1 MTSVMH
7 FLESATAKLAA
18 VGVPTPSQEPAP
30 VLGLLERL
38 EPIDPDRVLVIART
52 LQQAGHFNEVVRTH
66 IRGHDLADRYNQ
78 IAEDFTSIREDV
90 RTLVN
95 QRQNG
100 RLSLSQRLQQR
111 WMKLRRGSIEA
122 RFQDIARTYRDV
134 IGDSRAAIEREQ
146 AILAAYAD
154 FRGALKQS
162 EVEAHALHEQTETQ
176 LAGAR
181 ETLETRERALS
192 EAEGDRQRA
201 EAELA
206 RDQAMAGFE
215 QARKNEQ
222 IAKDLAENLQ
232 ISYAT
237 GETVMGRLSQS
248 SDVKERVYE
257 QSVAFFSTNE
267 SVFTA
272 LAATFVSLGGLHEST
287 QTLERMK
294 QGMNESI
301 ETLADV
307 GDDVLTEGTR
317 AGYGPGLRAESVAK
331 LVDAIGDYQQRT
343 FETTREMRQLAT
355 ENANEVANLV
365 EAGKARYSRLLHEEP
380 AADPA

>member
-1 MTSVMH
+1 MTTVMN
-7 FLESATAKLAA
+7 FLESAATKLGAIGIQPPAA
-18 VGVPTPSQEPAP
+18 QSAP

-38 EPIDPDRVLVIART
+38 EPIDPERVLVIART
-52 LQQAGHFNEVVRTH
+52 LQQAGYFNEVVRTH
-66 IRGHDLADRYNQ
+66 IRGQELADRYNR
-78 IAEDFTSIREDV
+78 IAEGFTSIREDV
-90 RTLVN
+90 RTLID
-95 QRQNG
+95 QRQDG
-100 RLSLSQRLQQR
+100 RLSFKQRLQQR
-111 WMKLRRGSIEA
+111 WMKLRRGSIEE

-134 IGDSRAAIEREQ
+134 VSDSRAALDREK
-146 AILAAYAD
+146 AILAAYMD

-162 EVEAHALHEQTETQ
+162 EIEAHTLHEQTAARLEQARAELDTQ
-176 LAGAR
+176 EQALAAAEG
-181 ETLETRERALS
+181 ERA
-192 EAEGDRQRA
+192 RA

-206 RDQAMAGFE
+206 RDQAMAAFE
-215 QARKNEQ
+215 QARKDEQ
-222 IAKDLAENLQ
+222 IAKDLAENLK

-248 SDVKERVYE
+248 SDVKERVYQ

-307 GDDVLTEGTR
+307 GDDVLMEGTR
-317 AGYGPGLRAESVAK
+317 AGYGPSLRAESVEK
-331 LVDAIGDYQQRT
+331 LVDAIADYQQRT
-343 FETTREMRQLAT
+343 YETTREMRQLAS
-355 ENANEVANLV
+355 ENADEIARLV
-365 EAGKARYSRLLHEEP
+365 EAGKARYSRLLHEQP
-380 AADPA
+380 HAG

>member
-1 MTSVMH
+1 MN
-7 FLESATAKLAA
+7 FLESAATKLGAIGIQPPAA
-18 VGVPTPSQEPAP
+18 QSAP

-38 EPIDPDRVLVIART
+38 EPIDPERVLVIART
-52 LQQAGHFNEVVRTH
+52 LQQAGYFNEVVRTH
-66 IRGHDLADRYNQ
+66 IRGQELADRYNR
-78 IAEDFTSIREDV
+78 IAEGFTSIREDV
-90 RTLVN
+90 RTLID
-95 QRQNG
+95 QRQDG
-100 RLSLSQRLQQR
+100 RLSFKQRLQQR
-111 WMKLRRGSIEA
+111 WMKLRRGSIEE

-134 IGDSRAAIEREQ
+134 VSDSRAALDREK
-146 AILAAYAD
+146 AILAAYMD

-162 EVEAHALHEQTETQ
+162 EIEAHTLHEQTAARLEQARAELDTQ
-176 LAGAR
+176 EQALAAAEG
-181 ETLETRERALS
+181 ERA
-192 EAEGDRQRA
+192 RA

-206 RDQAMAGFE
+206 RDQAMAAFE
-215 QARKNEQ
+215 QARKDEQ
-222 IAKDLAENLQ
+222 IAKDLAENLK

-248 SDVKERVYE
+248 SDVKERVYQ

-307 GDDVLTEGTR
+307 GDDVLMEGTR
-317 AGYGPGLRAESVAK
+317 AGYGPSLRAESVEK
-331 LVDAIGDYQQRT
+331 LVDAIADYQQRT
-343 FETTREMRQLAT
+343 YETTREMRQLAS
-355 ENANEVANLV
+355 ENADEIARLV
-365 EAGKARYSRLLHEEP
+365 EAGKARYSRLLHEQP
-380 AADPA
+380 HAG

>member
-1 MTSVMH
+1 MTSVMN

-18 VGVPTPSQEPAP
+18 IGIATPEPQPTP

-38 EPIDPDRVLVIART
+38 ESVDPDRVLVIART
-52 LQQAGHFNEVVRTH
+52 LQQASYFNEVVRTH
-66 IRGHDLADRYNQ
+66 IRGQELAERYNA
-78 IAEDFTSIREDV
+78 IAESFTSIREDV
-90 RTLVN
+90 RTLVDH
-95 QRQNG
+95 RQNG
-100 RLSLSQRLQQR
+100 RPSFKQRLQQR
-111 WMKLRRGSIEA
+111 WMKLRRGSIEQ
-122 RFQDIARTYRDV
+122 RFQAIARTYRDV
-134 IGDSRAAIEREQ
+134 VSDSRAAIDREQ
-146 AILAAYAD
+146 TILAAYMD
-154 FRGALKQS
+154 FRSALKQA
-162 EVEAHALHEQTETQ
+162 EIEAHTLHEQTETHLDQARTRLQASEKQ
-176 LAGAR
+176 LA
-181 ETLETRERALS
+181 
-192 EAEGDRQRA
+192 EADGDRQRA

-206 RDQAMAGFE
+206 RDQTLTRFE

-222 IAKDLAENLQ
+222 IAKDLAENLR

-307 GDDVLTEGTR
+307 GDDVLMQGTR
-317 AGYGPGLRAESVAK
+317 AGYGPSLRAESVEK

-343 FETTREMRQLAT
+343 FETTREMRELAT
-355 ENANEVANLV
+355 ENADEIARLV
-365 EAGKARYSRLLHEEP
+365 EAGKARYSRLLHDTSP
-380 AADPA
+380 TSV